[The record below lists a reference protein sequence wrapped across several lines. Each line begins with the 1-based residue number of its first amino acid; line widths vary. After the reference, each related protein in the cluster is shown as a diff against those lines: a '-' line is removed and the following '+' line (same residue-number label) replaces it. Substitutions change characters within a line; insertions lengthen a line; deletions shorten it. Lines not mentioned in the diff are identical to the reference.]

1 MAGDRS
7 RELRRLAAEC
17 LTLARETSD
26 DRARA
31 SLLAM
36 AQASLDLAEFHR
48 QSAQRHI
55 ARTAIGK
62 ELKSLYRLS
71 HCLPPHFPALLAQLN
86 AASKDD
92 GAAG

>member
-17 LTLARETSD
+17 LTLARQTSD

-36 AQASLDLAEFHR
+36 AQTWLDLAEFH
-48 QSAQRHI
+48 QRSVHHHVV
-55 ARTAIGK
+55 RTTIGK
-62 ELKSLYRLS
+62 ELESLYRLP
-71 HCLPPHFPALLAQLN
+71 HCLPPHFLALLAQLST
-86 AASKDD
+86 ASKDD